1 MPDGILRAR
10 LRRQLRVIVGG
21 VARVKATTIDMAE
34 LVSGTIQSYVIP
46 RYQRRYEWNVSQW
59 HGVARDTY
67 ELSLANSPLKHF
79 FGSFLTRFQE
89 GDGHVH
95 YDLIDGQQRILTSGL
110 WLIALNDHDKQFGR
124 GVIPRQRWT
133 IKVEVSAA
141 DKAVWEHLTNGKW
154 HLLLAEGEPTPL
166 FEGYLY
172 FRWLLWLG
180 PAALS
185 EYLPLGESS
194 GISSERIFPDLRK
207 RHPKW
212 TTPRT
217 VNGLLDLF
225 NVSQELLIKRLSSD
239 KRKGGPDRRVEMLIN
254 PNPIEDAETLVKAFM
269 NFQLIQMKYEP
280 GQDEDES
287 VIFRNLNGQGTPLAS
302 IDHVKNR
309 LFLSI
314 GAEGDRI
321 HRDYWEPAEL
331 QLDKISY
338 ARKRDDAATLFLY
351 DFLISRGVRDASK
364 NRLAWQLET
373 YQSLLAG
380 APGVNPNQKQIFIER
395 HLVPAMW
402 DWMVVVE
409 SGDKIR
415 DPKAPH
421 RLLPQLAR
429 DRIKSIQYSSIA
441 TIPFLLRLLT
451 TWRNDQVSDEDFI
464 QYLILLDGYLMRAL
478 IAGKSLSPMRA
489 EIMGLLAGFPAY
501 PSFVT
506 VEEFRTQIR
515 DIVQRQELDL
525 SDAAMKRQLEE
536 AQLYLSLSAGQCFN
550 LLVGIETHSQPNPAD
565 FTAAKGKLGYT
576 VEHIAPQTL
585 KKWQSN
591 LRAWEVSE
599 DVMSS
604 YIHRLGNLSL
614 ATRQFNS
621 EQGNKPLAVKQG
633 KLGQERALHL
643 NQTWSTQAVWRP
655 DEISSRARDLA
666 QRFILRWPRP

>member
-1 MPDGILRAR
+1 M
-10 LRRQLRVIVGG
+10 
-21 VARVKATTIDMAE
+21 TE
-34 LVSGTIQSYVIP
+34 LIGGTIQNYVIP
-46 RYQRRYEWNVSQW
+46 RYQRRYEWKVSQW

-67 ELSLANSPLKHF
+67 ELSLTNSPLKHF

-89 GDGHVH
+89 GAGNVH
-95 YDLIDGQQRILTSGL
+95 YDLIDGQQRILTSGI
-110 WLIALNDHDKQFGR
+110 WLIALYDHDKQFGG

-141 DKAVWEHLTNGKW
+141 DKDVWEHLTNGRW
-154 HLLLAEGEPTPL
+154 HLLLEEGEPTPL
-166 FEGYLY
+166 FEAYIY

-180 PAALS
+180 PMALS

-194 GISSERIFPDLRK
+194 GKSSERIYPDLRK

-212 TTPRT
+212 LTQRT
-217 VNGLLDLF
+217 ADGLLDLF
-225 NVSQELLIKRLSSD
+225 RISQEALIKRLSND

-254 PNPIEDAETLVKAFM
+254 PNPVDDAESLVKAFL

-314 GAEGDRI
+314 GLEGDRI
-321 HRDYWEPAEL
+321 HRDFWEPAEL

-338 ARKRDDAATLFLY
+338 ARKRDEAATLFLY
-351 DFLISRGVRDASK
+351 DFLISRGVKDASK

-373 YQSLLAG
+373 YQALLAG
-380 APGVNPNQKQIFIER
+380 TGGVSPKSKQEFIES

-409 SGDKIR
+409 SGEKIR
-415 DPKAPH
+415 DPKAPP
-421 RLLPQLAR
+421 RQLPLLAR
-429 DRIKSIQYSSIA
+429 ERLKSIQYSSIA
-441 TIPFLLRLLT
+441 TIPFLLRLLS
-451 TWRNDQVSDEDFI
+451 TWRHDRVSDGDFV

-478 IAGKSLSPMRA
+478 IAGKSLSPLRA

-501 PSFVT
+501 PGFVS
-506 VEEFRTQIR
+506 VEEFRTRIR
-515 DIVQRQELDL
+515 DIVQRQDLDL
-525 SDAAMKRQLEE
+525 SDAAMKKLLEE
-536 AQLYLSLSAGQCFN
+536 TPLYSTLAAGQCFN
-550 LLVGIETHSQPNPAD
+550 LLVGIETHGQPNPAD

-585 KKWQSN
+585 KKWQSS
-591 LRAWEVSE
+591 LRSWNVVE

-643 NQTWSTQAVWRP
+643 NQTWASQTVWRP
-655 DEISSRARDLA
+655 EEITVRGRDLA

>member
-1 MPDGILRAR
+1 M
-10 LRRQLRVIVGG
+10 
-21 VARVKATTIDMAE
+21 TE
-34 LVSGTIQSYVIP
+34 LISGTIQSYVIP
-46 RYQRRYEWNVSQW
+46 RYQRRYEWKVSQW

-67 ELSLANSPLKHF
+67 ELSLTTSPLKHF

-89 GDGHVH
+89 GDGNVH

-110 WLIALNDHDKQFGR
+110 WLIALHDHDKQFG
-124 GVIPRQRWT
+124 GAVIPRQRWT

-141 DKAVWEHLTNGKW
+141 DKDVWEHLTNDRW
-154 HLLLAEGEPTPL
+154 HLLLEEGEPTPL

-180 PAALS
+180 PMALS

-194 GISSERIFPDLRK
+194 GKSSERIYPDLRK

-212 TTPRT
+212 ATQRTTD
-217 VNGLLDLF
+217 GLLDLF
-225 NVSQELLIKRLSSD
+225 RITQESLIKRLGNE

-254 PNPIEDAETLVKAFM
+254 PNPVADAESLVKAFL

-321 HRDYWEPAEL
+321 HQDFWEPAEL

-338 ARKRDDAATLFLY
+338 ARKRDEAATLFLY
-351 DFLISRGVRDASK
+351 DFLISRGVKDASK

-380 APGVNPNQKQIFIER
+380 DEGVGPRTKQAFIEN

-409 SGDKIR
+409 SGEKIR
-415 DPKAPH
+415 DPKAPP
-421 RLLPQLAR
+421 RQLPLLAR
-429 DRIKSIQYSSIA
+429 ERIKSIQYSSIA
-441 TIPFLLRLLT
+441 TIPFLLRLLS
-451 TWRNDQVSDEDFI
+451 TWKNDGVSDAEFL
-464 QYLILLDGYLMRAL
+464 QYLVLLDGYLMRAL
-478 IAGKSLSPMRA
+478 IAGKSLSPLRA
-489 EIMGLLAGFPAY
+489 EIMGLLAGFPTY
-501 PSFVT
+501 PTFIS
-506 VEEFRTQIR
+506 VEEFRTRIR

-525 SDAAMKRQLEE
+525 SDSSIKRQLEE
-536 AQLYLSLSAGQCFN
+536 AQLYSTLAAGQCFN
-550 LLVGIETHSQPNPAD
+550 LLVGIETHGQPNPAD

-585 KKWQSN
+585 KKWQSS
-591 LRAWEVSE
+591 LRSWGVAE
-599 DVMSS
+599 DIMSS

-643 NQTWSTQAVWRP
+643 NQTWAGHAVWRP
-655 DEISSRARDLA
+655 EEISLRGRDLA